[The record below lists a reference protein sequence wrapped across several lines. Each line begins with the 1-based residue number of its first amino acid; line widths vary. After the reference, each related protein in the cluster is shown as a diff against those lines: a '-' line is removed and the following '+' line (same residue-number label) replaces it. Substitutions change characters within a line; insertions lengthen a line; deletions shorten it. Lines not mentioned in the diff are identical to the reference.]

1 MGRTAEQEVDCSN
14 LTGEHADS
22 DIDES
27 KQLIHFNFEGRERE
41 KEYNIDY
48 WKLEPM
54 VGVKNS
60 IQFFSVA

>member
-1 MGRTAEQEVDCSN
+1 VDCSN

-22 DIDES
+22 DTDES
-27 KQLIHFNFEGRERE
+27 KQLIHFNFEERERE
-41 KEYNIDY
+41 KEYNMDY